1 MGTAGHWPPSPGAGA
16 RGMLTVPCTLQIH
29 PPSLL
34 RIPQGTSR
42 LCLSSSVVM
51 MGVFSTRRSVFK
63 HSRSQR
69 HPVTQVTC
77 LLHAAN
83 LAAAAA

>member
-1 MGTAGHWPPSPGAGA
+1 MGTAGPPRPDAST
-16 RGMLTVPCTLQIH
+16 RVMLTAPCALQIQ

-34 RIPQGTSR
+34 RILQGTF
-42 LCLSSSVVM
+42 LLHVSSSVIM

-63 HSRSQR
+63 HSGRQR

-83 LAAAAA
+83 LAATAA